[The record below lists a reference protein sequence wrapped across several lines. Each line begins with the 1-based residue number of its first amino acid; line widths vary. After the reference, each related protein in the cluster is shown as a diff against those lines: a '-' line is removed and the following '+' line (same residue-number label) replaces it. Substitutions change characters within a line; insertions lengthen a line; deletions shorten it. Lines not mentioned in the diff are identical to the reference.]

1 MFKIKNNKNNENK
14 KEYIDSKCDADSFTK
29 NEITKNEI
37 TKNEITKNDSHSF
50 TEETIYDIIIY
61 LFILVGFL
69 YIWKEKRVPEK
80 YGVIVGFCMFKILTN
95 YRKCT
100 FSRLECK
107 LRKVKREEGVLAS
120 YLDRMVDLRYS
131 KYKYIIYVAS
141 AILILHTENL
151 KEKTINFFPFFKKS
165 EKMN

>member
-1 MFKIKNNKNNENK
+1 MFKFKNIKKLINNNNNNSSSFDNQSQK
-14 KEYIDSKCDADSFTK
+14 KED
-29 NEITKNEI
+29 NN
-37 TKNEITKNDSHSF
+37 SF

-80 YGVIVGFCMFKILTN
+80 YGVIVAFCMFKILTN

-107 LRKVKREEGVLAS
+107 IRGVKKEEGVLAS

-131 KYKYIIYVAS
+131 KYKYIIYTFYLQKV
-141 AILILHTENL
+141 IFCYIIRMLLI
-151 KEKTINFFPFFKKS
+151 
-165 EKMN
+165 